1 MWSLGVVMY
10 IVLAGAHPFDLQNDA
25 SDEEVVRRIL
35 EEEASMEGPVWDQV
49 SPEGKGLLLSLL
61 HRDPTKRPTATEV
74 LQHPWMRGAA
84 SDRVLD
90 STSENLRMFHR
101 GRRRLKVI
109 GNPTRTG

>member
-49 SPEGKGLLLSLL
+49 SPEGKGLLL
-61 HRDPTKRPTATEV
+61 
-74 LQHPWMRGAA
+74 
-84 SDRVLD
+84 
-90 STSENLRMFHR
+90 
-101 GRRRLKVI
+101 
-109 GNPTRTG
+109 